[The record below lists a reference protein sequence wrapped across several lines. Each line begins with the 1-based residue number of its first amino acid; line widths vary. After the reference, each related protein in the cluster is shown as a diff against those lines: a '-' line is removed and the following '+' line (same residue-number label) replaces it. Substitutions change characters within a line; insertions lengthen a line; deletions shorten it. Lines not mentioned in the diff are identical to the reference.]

1 MNFKL
6 VTRIVVPVILITV
19 LILTGCN
26 AKGTTTSPAVGSIST
41 YAGVGVSSSDNQR
54 YKPTWITPTLSGEQV
69 SIPLSAVEQ
78 GKMVHFWVSLPSGK
92 EAFMAYKL
100 DGVNYMRADICVPCR
115 SSSFSLQKGVLVCD
129 TCGTTFDAKTGKG
142 ISGACKNYP
151 KDAVTWQLDA
161 GNLVATVS
169 NLKVA
174 YETTLQPG

>member
-1 MNFKL
+1 MKGKSLFK
-6 VTRIVVPVILITV
+6 VFIPVALAAL
-19 LILTGCN
+19 LILAGCGV
-26 AKGTTTSPAVGSIST
+26 KEIIQTSNTDSNI
-41 YAGVGVSSSDNQR
+41 GVSSSDNQR
-54 YKPTWITPTLSGEQV
+54 YKPTWITPTLIGEQV
-69 SIPLSAVEQ
+69 SIPISAVEQ

-161 GNLVATVS
+161 GNLVATA
-169 NLKVA
+169 NALKAA